1 MLYQLSPA
9 VTTLYQLSPAVA
21 TLYQLSPAQKQ
32 CCSLDV
38 SCHDWRVFKLQQ
50 HCILQDS
57 AVNYDSLMQ
66 CRRAAKF
73 SDQQFEQ
80 DFVKAI
86 QPLL

>member
-1 MLYQLSPA
+1 MAGGIPSCS
-9 VTTLYQLSPAVA
+9 TTVEDVA
-21 TLYQLSPAQKQ
+21 
-32 CCSLDV
+32 
-38 SCHDWRVFKLQQ
+38 
-50 HCILQDS
+50 I
-57 AVNYDSLMQ
+57 NYVSLMQ